1 MVQDEPQQVA
11 PAALTRE
18 QINRQRALESQ
29 MQSLYELEYR
39 DEVLAYM
46 HEMEV
51 SSARICFGLFALSP
65 HVSTRQDHV
74 S

>member
-1 MVQDEPQQVA
+1 MQQEGFQQA
-11 PAALTRE
+11 PAAAPLTRE

-39 DEVLAYM
+39 EEVLVYM

-51 SSARICFGLFALSP
+51 SVLLSL
-65 HVSTRQDHV
+65 VYATLSKNSRD
-74 S
+74 